1 MVAVEH
7 IGTLLNLCLSQDQFA
22 NIYGEGLHTE
32 RNRARKEMR
41 EWILGELVL
50 LAAILMFLAKYY
62 DVLCKVLSL
71 FLSPPS

>member
-7 IGTLLNLCLSQDQFA
+7 IAPLLNLCLSGQDQFA

-41 EWILGELVL
+41 EWILGGLVL
-50 LAAILMFLAKYY
+50 LAAILIFTN
-62 DVLCKVLSL
+62 
-71 FLSPPS
+71 